1 MATRRMF
8 SNRIANSAK
17 FLQMPLESQALYF
30 HLIMRADDDG
40 VVEAYPVLKLLSTT
54 PDVFKIL
61 LAKGFILQLNE
72 DQVVLVENWREH
84 NQIRADRKVDSIY
97 KHLIPKEVELL
108 EAKPRKDVIDNSKR
122 IGGLPTGGIGKVSIG
137 KDSLNKR
144 KEFPLIKKE
153 KSGKTCALCGNLTNS
168 YRISSSGY
176 ECIEC

>member
-1 MATRRMF
+1 MF

-61 LAKGFILQLNE
+61 LAKGFIRQLNE

-84 NQIRADRKVDSIY
+84 NQIRADRKIDSIY
-97 KHLIPKEVELL
+97 KDLIPKEVELL
-108 EAKPRKDVIDNSKR
+108 EVKPRSDVTNNTKR
-122 IGGLPTGGIGKVSIG
+122 LDGPSTDGIGKVSIG
-137 KDSLNKR
+137 KYSLNKR

-153 KSGKTCALCGNLTNS
+153 ENGKICVLCHKPTSN
-168 YRISSSGY
+168 YRTSSGGV
-176 ECIEC
+176 ECLEC